1 MNQGDIT
8 PNFSG
13 LKSELSQANGAQPVS
28 AATSNYPLANTTP
41 ANAYISPGVA
51 NTVNASYPNATPGY
65 NSGIAN
71 GVFNPSLVSQN
82 AAAGGQQ
89 QLNAPTIAPPQ
100 QFGAGVFSGTTT
112 PPATVTSAPY
122 GGTIN
127 QFGADI
133 PYFTAQTNLANA
145 QQQAE
150 QTQALGQLGT
160 GFNTALGQL
169 STAGASESQALQNQY
184 QQNLGQNAQAMAN
197 AGLTGS
203 TVDAGGM
210 ASAQRTLNL
219 GQTQLAEQ
227 IGSAKATLI
236 AQGSQALAAQ
246 EVQPQY
252 QNDNSLLLQGMA
264 AQSNVA
270 LSESS
275 LATQQNIASS
285 ANTSNLISAGVAA
298 GTGLVGAGITAS
310 ALGGAAAAA
319 GGGAAAAG
327 GGGGALLS
335 LLPILAA
342 L

>member
-1 MNQGDIT
+1 M
-8 PNFSG
+8 
-13 LKSELSQANGAQPVS
+13 
-28 AATSNYPLANTTP
+28 
-41 ANAYISPGVA
+41 
-51 NTVNASYPNATPGY
+51 
-65 NSGIAN
+65 
-71 GVFNPSLVSQN
+71 
-82 AAAGGQQ
+82 
-89 QLNAPTIAPPQ
+89 
-100 QFGAGVFSGTTT
+100 
-112 PPATVTSAPY
+112 
-122 GGTIN
+122 
-127 QFGADI
+127 
-133 PYFTAQTNLANA
+133 
-145 QQQAE
+145 
-150 QTQALGQLGT
+150 
-160 GFNTALGQL
+160 
-169 STAGASESQALQNQY
+169 
-184 QQNLGQNAQAMAN
+184 
-197 AGLTGS
+197 
-203 TVDAGGM
+203 
-210 ASAQRTLNL
+210 
-219 GQTQLAEQ
+219 
-227 IGSAKATLI
+227 
-236 AQGSQALAAQ
+236 AAQ